1 MKKSKFLQ
9 LNYRDLAEGFAAAL
23 VGGFLTA
30 VMATIERG
38 DLPTLPELK
47 QAGHVALIAAI
58 GMLLRQLLQ
67 NSEGQK
73 LKRERKTTYNEKST
87 Q

>member
-1 MKKSKFLQ
+1 MKRSKFLH
-9 LNYRDLAEGFAAAL
+9 LNYKDLLEGFAAAL

-30 VMATIERG
+30 ILATIESG
-38 DLPTLPELK
+38 ELPTLAELK

-67 NSEGQK
+67 NSQGEK
-73 LKRERKTTYNEKST
+73 LKREPDGQSKP
-87 Q
+87 